1 MPPLPAVLLDANVL
15 HSNQQRNLILQ
26 LAAQGVVSVAW
37 TAAIEGE
44 WLRNTEPGIRERV
57 RSHTLPLI
65 RKHFPDALIETAGP
79 PFAPIGRTDADD
91 LHIAAAAV
99 KLAPCRLVTW
109 NVDDFDAGVLAER
122 GVVVQT
128 PDEFLCAVLDA
139 NPELIVEIMGQA
151 QANLTRSAPT
161 WEAYLDIL
169 EARNG
174 LKGFVG
180 RIRRLERL
188 LRIDEEDTPTVKTK
202 GPGEK

>member
-109 NVDDFDAGVLAER
+109 NVDDF
-122 GVVVQT
+122 
-128 PDEFLCAVLDA
+128 
-139 NPELIVEIMGQA
+139 
-151 QANLTRSAPT
+151 
-161 WEAYLDIL
+161 
-169 EARNG
+169 G